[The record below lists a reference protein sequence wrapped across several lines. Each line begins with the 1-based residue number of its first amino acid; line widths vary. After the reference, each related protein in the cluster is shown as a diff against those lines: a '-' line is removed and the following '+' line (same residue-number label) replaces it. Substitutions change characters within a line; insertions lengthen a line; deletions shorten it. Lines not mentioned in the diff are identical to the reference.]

1 MVDELPDMTLKA
13 IGIVRNKLKGLPDL
27 DFDYQKAVSEIV
39 IDRSLTEALDK
50 LDEFSHIV
58 VLYWMYHSLPSQ
70 PPTKVHPKGNQEL
83 PLVGLFATRSPHR
96 PNPIGKTTVRLLKRR
111 DNILEVEGL
120 DAIDGTPVVDI
131 KPYLPGYDSPVNAT
145 TPQWV
150 TSRQA
155 TSRMLINIYHQ
166 LMAHYGPQHWWPAG
180 EAFEVIVGAILTQSA
195 AWTNVARAIA
205 NLKSANA
212 LSPEVLR
219 RLPLA
224 ELAAIIHPCGY
235 YNAKALKLKS
245 SAYWLGENYND
256 NLKKL
261 FANNTDVL
269 RQQLLAIHGIGE
281 ETADSII
288 LYAANKPVFVIDAYT
303 RRIVSRIGLAPGN
316 SYAAYQALFM
326 DNLPTDARLFNE
338 YHALLVQ
345 LAKDVCRKHPLCRQ
359 CCLNNVCQFYIG
371 GRSEKDE
378 KG

>member
-1 MVDELPDMTLKA
+1 MVDELPGMTLKA
-13 IGIVRNKLKGLPDL
+13 IGIVRNNLKGLPNR
-27 DFDYQKAVSEIV
+27 DFDYKKVVSEIV

-50 LDEFSHIV
+50 LDEFSHII
-58 VLYWMYHSLPSQ
+58 VLYWMHQAVTSQ
-70 PPTKVHPKGNQEL
+70 PRTKIHIKGRQEL
-83 PLVGLFATRSPHR
+83 PLVGLFASRSPHR

-131 KPYLPGYDSPVNAT
+131 KPYLPGYDSPANAT
-145 TPQWV
+145 APQWV
-150 TSRQA
+150 TSQQS

-166 LMAHYGPQHWWPAG
+166 LMAYYGPQHWWPA
-180 EAFEVIVGAILTQSA
+180 EEPFEVIIGAILTQSA

-219 RLPLA
+219 QLPLA
-224 ELAAIIHPCGY
+224 KLAAIIRPCGY

-256 NLKKL
+256 NLNKL

-269 RQQLLAIHGIGE
+269 RQQLLAIHGVGE

-303 RRIVSRIGLAPGN
+303 RRIVGRIGLAPGN
-316 SYAAYQALFM
+316 SYASYQALFM
-326 DNLPTDARLFNE
+326 DNLPTDTGLFNE

-345 LAKDVCRKHPLCRQ
+345 LAKNVCRKRPLCQQ
-359 CCLNNVCQFYIG
+359 CCLNNLCQFYIG
-371 GRSEKDE
+371 GHLKED
-378 KG
+378 